1 MMHGRDDG
9 GLTQIKA
16 AGRGQRLRCA
26 CAAARNN
33 KAQRVRLG

>member
-16 AGRGQRLRCA
+16 AGRGQLLRNDR
-26 CAAARNN
+26 AAAINN